1 MFIGQSHRFQ
11 HIWSLFNVY
20 LLNMIGSFLLSRPL
34 IVTVSLRL
42 RLELASWKMQI
53 SQVQATVWSGAVVLR
68 LFHFSVNIIN

>member
-1 MFIGQSHRFQ
+1 VYLKLLPLNSLLYYLNRVNFMFIGQSHRFQ

-42 RLELASWKMQI
+42 RLELAS
-53 SQVQATVWSGAVVLR
+53 
-68 LFHFSVNIIN
+68 